1 MKMTNPSGQHSLTRR
16 ANPFETY
23 SNAVDYDYG
32 NKPGLVRRDHH
43 GNGRSAI
50 IKNRPMVIAASALA
64 LIQLT
69 LHLKNNEHFDLN
81 IDRKSAQVWKTA
93 AHACSVRPVDLD
105 GSWYKSQDEED
116 RDLLKWFKDICGGTY
131 LEIGGLDGITIS
143 NSYLYNKG
151 LNWTGILVEASPV
164 NYAKLIK
171 NRQNEIATVHA
182 GVCEKEVDLH
192 WVESDQCC
200 SGFQEFA
207 APSFQQ
213 HWWSEEQIRNA
224 KVVQCKTLERI
235 LLDTVGERF
244 YFDFF
249 TLDVEGAEYA
259 ILQSINFDLV
269 GFGAIVVEADEHN
282 QMKNMA
288 IRTMLES
295 NGYTYLETK
304 RRSSWFVHN
313 DFGIIYKELIYAL

>member
-1 MKMTNPSGQHSLTRR
+1 VCG
-16 ANPFETY
+16 
-23 SNAVDYDYG
+23 
-32 NKPGLVRRDHH
+32 
-43 GNGRSAI
+43 
-50 IKNRPMVIAASALA
+50 
-64 LIQLT
+64 
-69 LHLKNNEHFDLN
+69 
-81 IDRKSAQVWKTA
+81 
-93 AHACSVRPVDLD
+93 VDLD

-182 GVCEKEVDLH
+182 GVCEKEADLH
-192 WVESDQCC
+192 WVEADGAVG
-200 SGFQEFA
+200 GFLEFA

-213 HWWSEEQIRNA
+213 QWWSEEKIRNA